1 MLRAGIG
8 NQQKSAPRSWNLLIF
23 SVGGRRLAAKTDEVA
38 GISEWKESVP
48 VPSRTPF
55 ISSVV
60 RHDQTVLP
68 VFDLAELLHVSVRG
82 NYPLCLTA
90 KHPRGT
96 MAICID
102 EEMPMLQTLDPSA
115 IQQYQGSEFTAIGS
129 FLSGHVEIPII
140 ALSKLGSA
148 SSSSHHDIGKSRKV

>member
-8 NQQKSAPRSWNLLIF
+8 IQQKSASRSWNLLVF
-23 SVGGRRLAAKTDEVA
+23 SVGGRRLAARTNEVA

-55 ISSVV
+55 ISSLV
-60 RHDQTVLP
+60 RQDQTVLP

-96 MAICID
+96 LAICID
-102 EEMPMLQTLDPSA
+102 EEMPLLQTLDPSS
-115 IQQYQGSEFTAIGS
+115 IRQYQGSEFSAIGS
-129 FLSGHVEIPII
+129 FLSDHVEIPII

-148 SSSSHHDIGKSRKV
+148 S